1 MANKLK
7 SSLEVF
13 SKSIVQPL
21 MYLSVA
27 GTVLILGILLTN
39 QTITSVVPFLQLPF
53 FATMGKIIYNSLMFI
68 VNNLAVIFCAGIA
81 GAMGQEGQ
89 GPCDAH
95 WPHVLLSVPECQQ
108 HHPRGARH
116 AC

>member
-39 QTITSVVPFLQLPF
+39 QTITSMVPFLQLPF

-68 VNNLAVIFCAGIA
+68 VNNLAVILCAGFA
-81 GAMGQEGQ
+81 GA
-89 GPCDAH
+89 
-95 WPHVLLSVPECQQ
+95 
-108 HHPRGARH
+108 
-116 AC
+116 